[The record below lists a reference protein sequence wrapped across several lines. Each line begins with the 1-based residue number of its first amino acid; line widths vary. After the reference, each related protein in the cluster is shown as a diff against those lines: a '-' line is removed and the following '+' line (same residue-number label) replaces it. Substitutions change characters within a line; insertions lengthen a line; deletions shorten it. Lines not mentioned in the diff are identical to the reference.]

1 MSYYTLVV
9 DTEQYSGNFEREMCA
24 YLTGQVGECGVGQGF
39 VAKYS
44 QDIQNLEWWK
54 ENIYQKADEYGCY
67 RPVEIYPTEGWLNNG
82 MGRCFKQTEQD
93 EKGYP
98 AYLSVAVFMNEEPT
112 EEIINE
118 FVQRAKNFCI
128 NLKEL
133 SDSADFIFCKTSLTF
148 TGVRLLKCQ
157 QKEEL
162 IGRF

>member
-9 DTEQYSGNFEREMCA
+9 DTEQYSGNFERQMCA

-39 VAKYS
+39 VEKYS
-44 QDIQNLEWWK
+44 QDIKNLEWWEK
-54 ENIYQKADEYGCY
+54 NIYQKADEYGCY
-67 RPVEIYPTEGWLNNG
+67 RPVELYPTEGWLNNG
-82 MGRCFKQTEQD
+82 MGKCFKQTEQD

-98 AYLSVAVFMNEEPT
+98 AYLSVAVLMNEEPT